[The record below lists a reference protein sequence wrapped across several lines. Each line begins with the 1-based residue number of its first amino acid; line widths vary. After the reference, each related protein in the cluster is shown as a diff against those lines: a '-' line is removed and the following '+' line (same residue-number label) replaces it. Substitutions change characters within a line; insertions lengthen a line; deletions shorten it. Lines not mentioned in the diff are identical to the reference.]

1 MTFMCLG
8 LEFYIYELIAM
19 FLVSNLYIFFVFIE
33 YVLLNRWY
41 QTYIFKFK

>member
-19 FLVSNLYIFFVFIE
+19 FLVSNLYIFL
-33 YVLLNRWY
+33 YLLNMFY
-41 QTYIFKFK
+41 